1 MEKYYQLSKAE
12 IKDYI
17 KMGLFLAFLGIS
29 CILLLLSFRYNNNPS
44 DETMFFT
51 SVIFLILLVSSL
63 FVFIYRQQRRYT
75 TKVVD
80 SVYDIDIDEKDKDVF
95 LKFIEREK
103 ERLERIKKRDKG
115 YCFYNVRSIKA
126 DFYNFKRRYKDK
138 EIDNFIDI
146 NGL

>member
-1 MEKYYQLSKAE
+1 MEKYYQLSKTE

-17 KMGLFLAFLGIS
+17 KMGLFLVILGIS
-29 CILLLLSFRYNNNPS
+29 CILLLLSFRYSNSPS

-51 SVIFLILLVSSL
+51 SIIFLILLVSSL

-80 SVYDIDIDEKDKDVF
+80 SVYEIDIDEKDKDVF
-95 LKFIEREK
+95 LKFIDQEK
-103 ERLERIKKRDKG
+103 ERLERIKKRNEG

-138 EIDNFIDI
+138 QIDTFIDI

>member
-1 MEKYYQLSKAE
+1 MEKYYQLSKTE

-17 KMGLFLAFLGIS
+17 KMGLFLLFLGVS
-29 CILLLLSFRYNNNPS
+29 CIILLLNFRYNNSPS
-44 DETMFFT
+44 DETLFFT
-51 SVIFLILLVSSL
+51 SVVFLILLVSSL

-80 SVYDIDIDEKDKDVF
+80 SVYEIDIDEKDKALF

-115 YCFYNVRSIKA
+115 YCFYNVKSIKA

-138 EIDNFIDI
+138 EIDTFIDI